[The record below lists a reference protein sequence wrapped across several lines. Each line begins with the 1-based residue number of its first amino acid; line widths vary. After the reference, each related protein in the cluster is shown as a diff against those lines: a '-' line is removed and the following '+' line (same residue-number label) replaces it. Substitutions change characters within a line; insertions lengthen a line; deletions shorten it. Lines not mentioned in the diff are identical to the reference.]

1 MMKPFKLVTEDA
13 TLINIHRSIN
23 MGLGYD
29 DIDLYDVTLAM
40 NGGSSFN
47 QEWNRSSDTSSVHP
61 FMTIPDWTKYELCDV
76 YDDIAQWKQTQK
88 RKPLL

>member
-1 MMKPFKLVTEDA
+1 MMKLFKLVTEDA

-47 QEWNRSSDTSSVHP
+47 QE
-61 FMTIPDWTKYELCDV
+61 
-76 YDDIAQWKQTQK
+76 
-88 RKPLL
+88 